1 MVVEAA
7 CAGSGRG
14 THDHRFRR
22 GGSYKVGAATASCG
36 LEPYWEHITGRHIRG
51 AAAQIS
57 VGMVK
62 AVAMRYER
70 MRARVA
76 VVLYHH
82 LWLSPQLLVGVYTAA
97 RVKGRQVLSK
107 AGIEHS

>member
-1 MVVEAA
+1 MI
-7 CAGSGRG
+7 
-14 THDHRFRR
+14 TMFRR
-22 GGSYKVGAATASCG
+22 GGSSMVRAATSSCG

-57 VGMVK
+57 VGMVN

-82 LWLSPQLLVGVYTAA
+82 LWLSPQLLEGVHTAA
-97 RVKGRQVLSK
+97 SVKGRRELLNDGMV
-107 AGIEHS
+107 HS

>member
-1 MVVEAA
+1 MVIEAA
-7 CAGSGRG
+7 CAGSGSG

-22 GGSYKVGAATASCG
+22 GGSSKVRAATSSCG

-57 VGMVK
+57 VGMVN

-76 VVLYHH
+76 AVLYHH
-82 LWLSPQLLVGVYTAA
+82 LWLSPQLLEGVRTAA
-97 RVKGRQVLSK
+97 SVKGRQVLLK
-107 AGIEHS
+107 DGIEHS